1 MKTDYE
7 ARKSCLKNHKKC
19 FNCLRVSFLSNKC
32 LKNYDKEIHNSAICN
47 NQEEMEPLETT
58 SILSSTDK
66 GMILLQTA
74 EVHVLNK
81 NNNKK
86 SVMN

>member
-1 MKTDYE
+1 MKLVKVVWKIIKNILIVYE
-7 ARKSCLKNHKKC
+7 CH
-19 FNCLRVSFLSNKC
+19 LSNKC

>member
-1 MKTDYE
+1 
-7 ARKSCLKNHKKC
+7 
-19 FNCLRVSFLSNKC
+19 
-32 LKNYDKEIHNSAICN
+32 
-47 NQEEMEPLETT
+47 MEPLETT

>member
-1 MKTDYE
+1 M
-7 ARKSCLKNHKKC
+7 N
-19 FNCLRVSFLSNKC
+19 NKC
-32 LKNYDKEIHNSAICN
+32 LKNYDKEIHNSTICN

-58 SILSSTDK
+58 SVLSSTDK
-66 GMILLQTA
+66 GMILLQAA
-74 EVHVLNK
+74 EVHVLKK